1 MCQLLYE
8 QWISKSVCEV
18 VTCMYLNGWSIAYKG
33 WYVDLFVDIKAF
45 YLYRSQ
51 SMKRKMLIVKLLRIL
66 NLKKWCFE
74 DFCFI
79 VFFFIELIF
88 GLLKLDFLS
97 NNKSNG
103 FIFTG

>member
-51 SMKRKMLIVKLLRIL
+51 SMLRKMFVKLLKIL
-66 NLKKWCFE
+66 N
-74 DFCFI
+74 
-79 VFFFIELIF
+79 
-88 GLLKLDFLS
+88 
-97 NNKSNG
+97 
-103 FIFTG
+103 